1 MWRSSFLVILQA
13 CRLIASN
20 FSIKWAPWQV
30 FFNSILS
37 PPHAPPCMDL
47 SPPIKFWW
55 APPQWGQGGLF
66 STPVENPAWYILK
79 SSVFKSF
86 QWWSN
91 CFKMKMVS
99 AKNHIFMFKDFQL
112 TIFEYFWT
120 IFFSELSFNSLSG
133 SIGHPEVLADGIKS
147 NYNTCLL
154 AASI

>member
-1 MWRSSFLVILQA
+1 MNSFTGIFQQH
-13 CRLIASN
+13 
-20 FSIKWAPWQV
+20 FK
-30 FFNSILS
+30 
-37 PPHAPPCMDL
+37 PPHPPPCMDL
-47 SPPIKFWW
+47 SPPPSNFDDPSPMG
-55 APPQWGQGGLF
+55 AGG

-79 SSVFKSF
+79 LSVFKSF

-99 AKNHIFMFKDFQL
+99 TKNHVFMFKDFQL

-120 IFFSELSFNSLSG
+120 VFFSELSFNSLSG
-133 SIGHPEVLADGIKS
+133 SIGHPEVLADEIKS